1 MMKEWINIKGIGN
14 LYLESILVTFDV
26 PLLFV
31 CKTKD
36 NNRYL
41 VLSEDEREYLVSK
54 CSDKMLLDMLQNK
67 TPMDKVFMDSDE
79 NILIQIDSKENEC
92 VGKVIDRKD
101 LHAGMLPDKGAYFE
115 SNNDN
120 IKEYV
125 DRVSNVQSSF
135 YDRRKA

>member
-14 LYLESILVTFDV
+14 LYIESILVTFDV

-101 LHAGMLPDKGAYFE
+101 LNACMLPDKGAYFE